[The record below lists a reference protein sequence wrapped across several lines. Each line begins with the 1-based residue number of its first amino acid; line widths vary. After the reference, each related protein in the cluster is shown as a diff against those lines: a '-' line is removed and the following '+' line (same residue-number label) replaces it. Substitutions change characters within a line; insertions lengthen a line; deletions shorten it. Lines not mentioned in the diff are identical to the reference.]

1 MSTYLLKQVAQP
13 TNTLGNSL
21 SIMSQNIQ
29 MNFIS
34 LHEKQINL
42 NVSHVICH
50 DLKSNVVSKHSDTQD
65 QKLVAISVCVTCCHK
80 AFLEC
85 LKFEKLDHLESR
97 AKFSEADPLAKES
110 YIHVAGR
117 KICQT
122 FVGEMFAKKSH
133 HN

>member
-1 MSTYLLKQVAQP
+1 MIVKFLFYAAPIVTCQIFWGVIWYRPVTVFTTRSFDEYLLAE
-13 TNTLGNSL
+13 TSCSASTLGNSL

-29 MNFIS
+29 MNFIL

-42 NVSHVICH
+42 NGSHVICH

-97 AKFSEADPLAKES
+97 
-110 YIHVAGR
+110 V
-117 KICQT
+117 
-122 FVGEMFAKKSH
+122 
-133 HN
+133 